1 MHFNFC
7 FLGKISR
14 NLATAELRG
23 EVNLTDI
30 LLSWD
35 SLAF

>member
-1 MHFNFC
+1 MRSNFC

-14 NLATAELRG
+14 NLASAELKG

-35 SLAF
+35 LLAF

>member
-1 MHFNFC
+1 MSSNLC

-14 NLATAELRG
+14 NLASAELRG
-23 EVNLTDI
+23 EVNLADI

-35 SLAF
+35 PLAF